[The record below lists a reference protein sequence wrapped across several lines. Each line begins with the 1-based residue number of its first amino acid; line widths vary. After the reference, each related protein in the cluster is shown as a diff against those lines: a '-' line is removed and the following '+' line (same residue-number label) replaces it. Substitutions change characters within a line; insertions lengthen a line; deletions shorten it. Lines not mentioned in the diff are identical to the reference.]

1 MSKNTRWSPDDLKKK
16 GLVQNEKGDYVK
28 VETLVAK
35 WKIEKIVPGIHDV
48 FNNDRIV
55 VQIDKL
61 KGRPTTLT
69 MQPLPLEIEDIEPI
83 RQEIIDNFNKIW
95 FLPFAGDFTLPNG
108 ERITVQHR
116 FDIAPKPAPRMSRSD
131 QWKTDPYHPDPKKR
145 QRPVITR
152 YFAWRDAF
160 RAMSAEK
167 GFTLGEKLKVVFIFP
182 VPAYLS
188 KAKRA
193 ARMGQ
198 YHRQKPDYDN
208 CCKSIGDA
216 FHIDDGH
223 ICDVRAVKM
232 WGEKAEIIIF

>member
-1 MSKNTRWSPDDLKKK
+1 MAKNTRWPADALKKK
-16 GLVQNEKGDYVK
+16 GYVQNEKGDYVK
-28 VETLVAK
+28 VESLVAK
-35 WKIEKIVPGIHDV
+35 GKVEKIESFGSSLLNGTIKFGLPTA
-48 FNNDRIV
+48 V
-55 VQIDKL
+55 VESIEGKNF
-61 KGRPTTLT
+61 KTVNIPYAEYYG
-69 MQPLPLEIEDIEPI
+69 LPDGDLV
-83 RQEIIDNFNKIW
+83 IIK
-95 FLPFAGDFTLPNG
+95 
-108 ERITVQHR
+108 HR

-131 QWKTDPYHPDPKKR
+131 QWKTVPYHPDPKKC

-167 GFTLGEKLKVVFIFP
+167 GFTLGEKLRVVFIFP

-232 WGEKAEIIIF
+232 WGEKPEIIIF